1 MVEFL
6 QQYGSYLSALVVI
19 IFQIIKAIVNNK
31 KLKAKFDN
39 ISTDKLV
46 DQIDYKKL
54 ADIVISELDA
64 KIKKEVENEKDK
76 RS

>member
-31 KLKAKFDN
+31 KLKTKFDN

-54 ADIVISELDA
+54 ADIVISELDS